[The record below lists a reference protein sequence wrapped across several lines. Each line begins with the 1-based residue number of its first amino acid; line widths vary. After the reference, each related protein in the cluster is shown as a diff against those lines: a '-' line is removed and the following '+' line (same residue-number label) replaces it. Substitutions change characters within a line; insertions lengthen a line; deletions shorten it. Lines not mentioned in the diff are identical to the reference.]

1 MNIIKRELRANL
13 KSLIIWSLSM
23 VFLVYVG
30 MVKYSAFSQAGQ
42 SINTLFEQ
50 MPPALLKI
58 FSMEGLDLTKISAF
72 YALFY
77 LYFNLLGGIHASM
90 LGATIIS
97 KEERDK
103 TADFLFVK
111 PIQRKKI
118 ITGKVIAAVIN
129 VLILN
134 AVTCI
139 SSIVF
144 IDMYNTGESITS
156 EVFRLII
163 ALLFIQ
169 IVFLSIGLA
178 ISAIVKSTKKATGL
192 VTFVLLTMFML
203 SVGIDLNE
211 DLKALVFLTPFKYFA
226 TKDVMYNANYSVSSL
241 LLVVIITCVGLWI
254 TYQVYPKKDLHV

>member
-1 MNIIKRELRANL
+1 MNIIKRELHANL
-13 KSLIIWSLSM
+13 KSLVIWSLAM
-23 VFLVYVG
+23 IFLVYVG

-58 FSMEGLDLTKISAF
+58 FAIEGLDLTKISAF

-111 PIQRKKI
+111 PVQRTKI

-144 IDMYNTGESITS
+144 IDMYNTGETITP
-156 EVFRLII
+156 EVIRLIV

-169 IVFLSIGLA
+169 IVFLSIGFA
-178 ISAIVKSTKKATGL
+178 TSAVVSTTKRATGL
-192 VTFVLLTMFML
+192 VTFVLLTMFMI

-211 DLKALVFLTPFKYFA
+211 DLSVLTFLTPFKYFS
-226 TKDVMYNANYSVSSL
+226 TKDVMYDAHYSLSSL
-241 LLVVIITCVGLWI
+241 LLVGLITCIGLGI
-254 TYQVYPKKDLHV
+254 TYRVYPKKDLHV